1 MPQLFIAVAILF
13 GGYWL
18 IKKFGAMQPTQS
30 RAFTR
35 KLAGS
40 ALVGLSG
47 LLALRGATQIAVPL
61 FIAGL
66 GLIGASTNFAKG
78 FSWGEKKT
86 GQKSGVS
93 TSMLAMEL
101 DHDTGAMSGRVLK
114 GVHTGRNLLDLT
126 VEELQKLHTF
136 CLSARDQSSALLE
149 AWLDRNHQNWREE
162 WAGGGK
168 SQESKSTAMTP
179 DEALAVLGLKKGAS
193 PDDIRSVHRKLMKD
207 FHPDKGGSDY
217 LAAKINQAK
226 DVLLQ
231 D

>member
-1 MPQLFIAVAILF
+1 MPQIFIALAILV

-18 IKKFGAMQPTQS
+18 IKKFGGMKPAQS

-40 ALVGLSG
+40 AMVGLSG
-47 LLALRGATQIAVPL
+47 ILALRGSTQIAVPL
-61 FIAGL
+61 FLAGL
-66 GLIGASTNFAKG
+66 GMFGAGTNFAKG

-93 TSMLAMEL
+93 TSVLAMEL
-101 DHDTGAMSGRVLK
+101 DHDSGTMTGCVLK
-114 GVHTGRNLLDLT
+114 GPSTGKNLSDLNI
-126 VEELQKLHTF
+126 EELQKLHTL
-136 CLSARDQSSALLE
+136 CVSARDQSAALLE
-149 AWLDRNHQNWREE
+149 AWLDRNHQAWREE
-162 WAGGGK
+162 WTGGGK
-168 SQESKSTAMTP
+168 SAGAKSSAMTK
-179 DEALAVLGLKKGAS
+179 DEALAVLGLKSGAS
-193 PDDIRSVHRKLMKD
+193 PEHIRSAHRKLMKD

-217 LAAKINQAK
+217 IAAKINQAK

>member
-1 MPQLFIAVAILF
+1 MPQFFIAVAILI

-18 IKKFGAMQPTQS
+18 IRKFGALQPAQS

-40 ALVGLSG
+40 AMVGLSG

-61 FIAGL
+61 FLAGL

-93 TSMLAMEL
+93 TSVLAMEL
-101 DHDTGAMSGRVLK
+101 DHDTGAMKGRVLK
-114 GVHTGRNLLDLT
+114 GEFAGQNLADLNADQ
-126 VEELQKLHTF
+126 LQKLHTI
-136 CLSARDQSSALLE
+136 CVSARDQSAALLE
-149 AWLDRNHQNWREE
+149 SWLDRNSPAWREE
-162 WAGGGK
+162 WAHGGK
-168 SQESKSTAMTP
+168 SSASKSTAMTM
-179 DEALAVLGLKKGAS
+179 DEALAVLGLRKGAS
-193 PDDIRSVHRKLMKD
+193 NDDIRNAHRKLMKD
-207 FHPDKGGSDY
+207 YHPDKGGSDY